1 MANNLP
7 TVTSPLPPD
16 LQQFIL
22 RVREALDG
30 GGPDAVVTARKLFAA
45 NIAAPT
51 PTGDIAPVTGTIET
65 PRAPTGLTAS
75 AALASVILNWDSPN
89 YKGHSYT
96 EIWAQPEI
104 DPSGNTITRSSS
116 TIGDATLVGM
126 TSGNNFS
133 HLIGKGGTSSYQ
145 FYWIRFVNQ
154 NGVAGPFNETLGLLA
169 GVTEDPAYLLQVLS
183 NNLGTPESGEP
194 FFKIDTP
201 TVINGVT
208 IPAGIYIK
216 TAFISDA
223 SITNAKIKDLTADK
237 ITASLLNTVD
247 FYGNTIAGTDIYLG
261 GTVNY
266 VQDPGGSNVGIASV
280 STPAVALTTSG
291 TSGMASFHTDSF
303 SITNTGTG
311 QSTTAFRTVGN
322 NVYIEQAYIED
333 GTITNAKIGNTI
345 QSSNYSSGTT
355 GWKIDKTGQIEAND
369 ATFRGTLDVA
379 NASSGSRL
387 KITSTKIEVFDGST
401 LRVKIG
407 DLS

>member
-183 NNLGTPESGEP
+183 NNLGTPEQGEP

-237 ITASLLNTVD
+237 ITAGLLNTVD

-266 VQDPGGSNVGIASV
+266 IQDPGGSNVGISSV
-280 STPAVALTTSG
+280 SSPAVLLQSNGTTG
-291 TSGMASFHTDSF
+291 TAAFHVDSF
-303 SITNTGTG
+303 YITNNNA
-311 QSTTAFRTVGN
+311 SSSKAFRTDASG
-322 NVYIEQAYIED
+322 NVYIQQAYIED